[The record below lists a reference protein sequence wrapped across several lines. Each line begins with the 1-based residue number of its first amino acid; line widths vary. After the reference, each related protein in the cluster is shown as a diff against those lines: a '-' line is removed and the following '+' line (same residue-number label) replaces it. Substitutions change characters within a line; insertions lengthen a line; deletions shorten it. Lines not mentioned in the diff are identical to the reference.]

1 METQELLSIIA
12 NGEDSR
18 HQFKADFTNAN
29 AVAAEMVAFS
39 NSKGGILLI
48 GVNDD
53 GSISGLDTGDMAR
66 LNQLISNAASQGVRN
81 PINPTT
87 ENIALPNGMV
97 MVVTI
102 AQGIR
107 PPYFDN
113 QGYIWVKSG
122 ADKRKVTAPEE
133 LQRMLQDAALT
144 HADELIV
151 SGTSVADVDQEA
163 FDSFFEKFVGE
174 PLDAQ
179 ELSLGQ
185 LMENM
190 NLMKAGQLNYCGA
203 LLFAKRPQLRLPMF
217 MVKAVAFPGQDIADT
232 AYIDSQDINGK
243 LSDVFQKTLSFVLG
257 NIRHQQNEQGIN
269 SIGEPEIPRIVLEEL
284 IANALIHRN
293 YFISAPVKVLVF
305 SDRVEIISPGH
316 LPNNLTVENIK
327 LGNSNVRNPILAS
340 FAPRVLPYRGLGSGV
355 LRAIKAYPDIEFIDD
370 RDGNIFKAVIRREA
384 S

>member
-39 NSKGGILLI
+39 NSKGGVLLI
-48 GVNDD
+48 GINDD
-53 GSISGLDTGDMAR
+53 GSVSGLDTGDMAR
-66 LNQLISNAASQGVRN
+66 LNQLISNSASQSVRP
-81 PINPTT
+81 PINPIT
-87 ENIALPNGMV
+87 ENITLPGGMV

-102 AQGIR
+102 DQGISK
-107 PPYFDN
+107 PYMDN
-113 QGYIWVKSG
+113 QGFIWVKSSG
-122 ADKRKVTAPEE
+122 DKRKVTAREE
-133 LQRMLQDAALT
+133 LQRMFQDAALV
-144 HADELIV
+144 HADEIPIQ
-151 SGTSVADVDQEA
+151 GTSIADVDTE
-163 FDSFFEKFVGE
+163 FFESFFEQFVGE
-174 PLDAQ
+174 PLTEQ
-179 ELSLGQ
+179 ELSLAK

-203 LLFAKRPQLRLPMF
+203 LLFARRPQLRLPVF
-217 MVKAVAFPGQDIADT
+217 IVKAVAFPGQDIADT

-257 NIRHQQNEQGIN
+257 NIHHQQNDQGIN
-269 SIGEPEIPRIVLEEL
+269 SLGEPEIPRIVLEEL

-293 YFISAPVKVLVF
+293 YFVSAPVKVLVF

-370 RDGNIFKAVIRREA
+370 RDGNAFKALIRRQVV
-384 S
+384 